1 MKEPGPR
8 PQNRRSVSPTTLAVH
23 AHFYQP
29 PRENPWTEEVQREPS
44 ASPFH
49 DWNAR
54 ISAECYRPN
63 AFARVVDA
71 EARVLSLVNNYEHL
85 SFNIGPTLM
94 SWLERHQPGVY
105 ARILEAQQVG
115 GGAIAQAWNHM
126 ILPLATE
133 RDVRTQ
139 VRWGLADFRHRFG
152 TAAPGMWLPE
162 TAVNDAVL
170 GVLAEEGV
178 RFTIL
183 APGQARAVRPLT
195 GRGQWKD
202 VDTATLDTRVTYCW
216 LPPSGQ
222 ARGVDIVFYDGSL
235 SHDLAF
241 SDLPSE
247 VLVDRATASGGRR
260 GGLVTVALDGETF
273 GHHHKWAE
281 RGVAYALTSEAP
293 RRGVGVSNLHRWVT
307 EHEPRHEVAVR
318 ESAWSCAHGVGRW
331 ATDCGCSTGGEPG
344 THQRW
349 RAPLRAALDLL
360 RDAGADSFERRGAEV
375 FTADPWT
382 VRDAYVE
389 VLVGAQSPDEF
400 AARWIGG
407 DRVVAFTLLEA
418 QRQAML
424 MYTSCGWFFHDLA
437 GLETVQVMRYAARAM
452 DLLDEVGESPPRHEF
467 LAMLEKAESHRHG
480 DGRRVWD
487 RLVMPA
493 RVDAARVAAHLVL
506 GDLFGLPEPGGNLGC
521 FDIEDLGGG
530 KALRPPKAAGA
541 RDDELGLA
549 WRRVRLTQ
557 RRTGRAEELVAVA
570 LRLGDTDA
578 AGAVRTAVWPQ
589 DAMAL
594 DALRRA
600 MESGI
605 PDTELATRLSRALG
619 IDTGRARAF
628 DIAAMLPEAAE
639 MLLERVAAQLADHL
653 ADAAGPFLAAAHW
666 AGLTNPGETEEPVAG
681 LSPALRAPAEAAVAQ
696 RLERHLEAGEL
707 AEAVTLAARARQ
719 VGLAVDRAAGPGPAA
734 AVGRTLLDA
743 VRAAVAEPGEAAGA
757 ALGALRLA
765 EELGIEAPLEEAQ
778 ELVFDALQTADR
790 HDLVG
795 LGGALGLSPDVY
807 RRS

>member
-1 MKEPGPR
+1 
-8 PQNRRSVSPTTLAVH
+8 
-23 AHFYQP
+23 
-29 PRENPWTEEVQREPS
+29 
-44 ASPFH
+44 
-49 DWNAR
+49 
-54 ISAECYRPN
+54 
-63 AFARVVDA
+63 
-71 EARVLSLVNNYEHL
+71 
-85 SFNIGPTLM
+85 
-94 SWLERHQPGVY
+94 
-105 ARILEAQQVG
+105 
-115 GGAIAQAWNHM
+115 M
-126 ILPLATE
+126 ILPLANE

-152 TAAPGMWLPE
+152 TDATGMWLPE
-162 TAVNDAVL
+162 TAVNDSVL

-183 APGQARAVRPLT
+183 APGQARAVRALSA
-195 GRGQWKD
+195 RGQWKD
-202 VDTATLDTRVTYCW
+202 ADDGTLDTRVPYCW
-216 LPPSGQ
+216 LPPSGEG
-222 ARGVDIVFYDGSL
+222 RGVQIVFYDGPL

-247 VLVDRATASGGRR
+247 VLVDRATAAGGRR

-293 RRGVGVSNLHRWVT
+293 RRGVGVSNLNHWVAD
-307 EHEPRHEVAVR
+307 HEPRHEVAVR

-331 ATDCGCSTGGEPG
+331 TTDCGCSTGGEPG

-349 RAPLRAALDLL
+349 RAPLRAALDIL
-360 RDAGADSFERRGAEV
+360 RDAGAESFERRGADV

-389 VLVGAQSPDEF
+389 VLVGAQSADEF

-437 GLETVQVMRYAARAM
+437 GLEAVQVLRYAARAI
-452 DLLDEVGESPPRHEF
+452 DLLAEVGETPPVSEF
-467 LAMLEKAESHRHG
+467 LATLEKAESHRHG
-480 DGRRVWD
+480 DGRRVWEHM
-487 RLVMPA
+487 VIPA
-493 RVDAARVAAHLVL
+493 RVDASRVAAHLVL
-506 GDLFGLPEPGGNLGC
+506 GDLFGVPEPGGNLGC

-530 KALRPPKAAGA
+530 KARRPGSKTPEVRGA
-541 RDDELGLA
+541 SVLDELGLA

-557 RRTGRAEELVAVA
+557 RRTGRVEELVAVA
-570 LRLGDTDA
+570 LRLGDTNA
-578 AGAVRTAVWPQ
+578 AGAVRPAVWPQ

-605 PDTELATRLSRALG
+605 PDAELAERLTRTLG

-628 DIAAMLPEAAE
+628 DTSAMLPEAAE

-653 ADAAGPFLAAAHW
+653 AAAAGPFLAAAHW
-666 AGLTNPGETEEPVAG
+666 AGLTNPGEAEERVTG
-681 LSPALRAPAEAAVAQ
+681 LPPALRAPAEAAVAQ
-696 RLERHLEAGEL
+696 RLQHHLEAGEL
-707 AEAVTLAARARQ
+707 AEAVALAAQARQ

-734 AVGRTLLDA
+734 AVGRTVLDA
-743 VRAAVAEPGEAAGA
+743 VRAAVAEPGEAACA

-765 EELGIEAPLEEAQ
+765 EELGIHAPIDEAQ
-778 ELVFDALQTADR
+778 ELVFDALRAGER
-790 HDLVG
+790 PDLVG
-795 LGGALGLSPDVY
+795 LAAALDLSPDVW
-807 RRS
+807 S